1 VGRKWGLVWGF
12 ASKLMPHISRSIV
25 HMELDKSPPLAPYAP
40 GGGGGAYN

>member
-12 ASKLMPHISRSIV
+12 ALKLMPHMWSIV
-25 HMELDKSPPLAPYAP
+25 RMELDKSPPLAPYAP